1 MEDAGIV
8 MRVHIIGLILLASTA
23 APAIVQAQPR
33 ETVERRV
40 DRLEQQ
46 LRAVQ
51 RRVFPNGNLPVEP
64 EIGDQTATQPA
75 STPGGDAIT
84 SLTQR
89 VDALETQLRAMTG
102 QIEENGYRTRQLE
115 EQVTRLRADL
125 TARLDRVDPPQ
136 SAAPARIEPPAAEP
150 ADDPAEPPA
159 RPSRTAAPPAVP
171 ASAEEAYNAG
181 YRLWDQRRF
190 AEAQVALEAAAA
202 RYPTGRWN
210 SWTRNLLG
218 RAWLDDGKPAT
229 AARILLSNY
238 QENPD
243 GERAAD
249 SLFYL
254 GQALTQ
260 LNRRTE
266 ACRVYDELARVY
278 PNARE
283 QITTQVPQARRAA
296 RCTAR

>member
-1 MEDAGIV
+1 
-8 MRVHIIGLILLASTA
+8 MRVHLFGLVLLATTA

-33 ETVERRV
+33 ETIERRV
-40 DRLEQQ
+40 DRVEQQ

-51 RRVFPNGNLPVEP
+51 RRVFPGGNVPVEP
-64 EIGDQTATQPA
+64 EVGDATVVQPGGA
-75 STPGGDAIT
+75 PGGDAIT

-89 VDALETQLRAMTG
+89 VDALETQLRALTG

-115 EQVTRLRADL
+115 EQVARLRTDL

-136 SAAPARIEPPAAEP
+136 AAAPVRPGPAAEP
-150 ADDPAEPPA
+150 PPDEPAGPP
-159 RPSRTAAPPAVP
+159 PSRPVRTAPAVP

-190 AEAQVALEAAAA
+190 AEAQATLEAAAA
-202 RYPTGRWN
+202 RYPTGRWS

-218 RAWLDDGKPAT
+218 RAYLDDGKPAT
-229 AARILLSNY
+229 AARILLANY
-238 QENPD
+238 TDNPQ
-243 GERAAD
+243 GERGAD

-254 GQALTQ
+254 GQALAQ

-278 PNARE
+278 PDVRE
-283 QITTQVPQARRAA
+283 QIGSQIPQARRAA

>member
-1 MEDAGIV
+1 
-8 MRVHIIGLILLASTA
+8 MRATLMGMILLAA
-23 APAIVQAQPR
+23 AAMPAVAQAQPR

-51 RRVFPNGNLPVEP
+51 RRVFPNGNVEP
-64 EIGDQTATQPA
+64 EIAPA
-75 STPGGDAIT
+75 GPVQPGGAPGSDALT

-89 VDALETQLRAMTG
+89 VDALETQLRALTG
-102 QIEENGYRTRQLE
+102 QIEENGHRTQELQDQLAA
-115 EQVTRLRADL
+115 LRTEL

-136 SAAPARIEPPAAEP
+136 GTVPARTEPAAEP
-150 ADDPAEPPA
+150 AAEPPAEEPAAPPA
-159 RPSRTAAPPAVP
+159 RPSREAEAPAVP
-171 ASAEEAYNAG
+171 ASAEEAYTAG
-181 YRLWDQRRF
+181 FRLWDQQRF
-190 AEAQVALEAAAA
+190 GEAQAALEAAAA

-218 RAWLDDGKPAT
+218 RAYLDDNKPAT
-229 AARILLSNY
+229 AARILLANY
-238 QENPD
+238 QENPQGD
-243 GERAAD
+243 RAAD

-254 GQALTQ
+254 GQALTR

-278 PNARE
+278 PEARE
-283 QITTQVPQARRAA
+283 QIRSLLPRARQAA
-296 RCTAR
+296 RCAAD

>member
-1 MEDAGIV
+1 
-8 MRVHIIGLILLASTA
+8 MRVHLMGLALLASA
-23 APAIVQAQPR
+23 AMPALVQAQPR

-51 RRVFPNGNLPVEP
+51 RRVFPNGNVEP
-64 EIGDQTATQPA
+64 EVGPQGPAQPSGA
-75 STPGGDAIT
+75 PGGDAVT

-89 VDALETQLRAMTG
+89 VDALEAQLRGLTS
-102 QIEENGYRTRQLE
+102 QIEENGHRTQELEAQVAQLRTE
-115 EQVTRLRADL
+115 L
-125 TARLDRVDPPQ
+125 TARLDRADPPRTG
-136 SAAPARIEPPAAEP
+136 PARTEPPSEP
-150 ADDPAEPPA
+150 ADEPDEPPPA
-159 RPSRTAAPPAVP
+159 RQAETPPPAPSVP

-181 YRLWDQRRF
+181 FRLWNQRRYG
-190 AEAQVALEAAAA
+190 EAQATLEAAAA

-218 RAWLDDGKPAT
+218 RAYLDDNKPAT
-229 AARILLSNY
+229 AARVLLANY
-238 QENPD
+238 NENPQGD
-243 GERAAD
+243 RAAD

-254 GQALTQ
+254 GQALTR

-266 ACRVYDELARVY
+266 ACRVYDELERVY

-283 QITTQVPQARRAA
+283 QVRSQIPQARRAA
-296 RCTAR
+296 RCAAN